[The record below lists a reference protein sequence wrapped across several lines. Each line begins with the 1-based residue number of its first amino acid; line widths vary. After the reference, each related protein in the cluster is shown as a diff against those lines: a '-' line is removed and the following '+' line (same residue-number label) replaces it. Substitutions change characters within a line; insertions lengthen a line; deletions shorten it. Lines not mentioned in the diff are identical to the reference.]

1 MPNKPK
7 IFLSYSYADKNRVL
21 PIAEQLRINGIDTW
35 ISEAE
40 IKWGDSITQKINE
53 ALRSANYV
61 LVFLSKNSIKSR
73 WVEQEINTAFA
84 RNPKSA
90 KAVIIPVLLDKLDI
104 SEIPLSLRD
113 IQWLDLSEGYEPG
126 IEELTRLLYSQ
137 PKAQKPD
144 VSPKQVLDVG
154 DFAKEVAKEVMQV
167 LKTNSQGIRIP
178 DYTPDKKL
186 VFVIISFSPDME
198 PIYDG
203 IKAAG
208 QKHGLRVE
216 RVKDVPGDY
225 RITEKIIEMIH
236 KAQFVVADLTHE
248 RPNVYFELGYVRGL
262 GKTVITTARTD
273 TKLHFDVKDWT
284 CFFYYD
290 SRNVES
296 YLEERFAQE
305 LGKGS

>member
-1 MPNKPK
+1 MKQRSNGVT
-7 IFLSYSYADKNRVL
+7 LL
-21 PIAEQLRINGIDTW
+21 PRELTRG
-35 ISEAE
+35 SELL
-40 IKWGDSITQKINE
+40 T
-53 ALRSANYV
+53 YV

-73 WVEQEINTAFA
+73 WVEAEINAAFE
-84 RNPKSA
+84 RDPTSA
-90 KAVIIPVLLDKLDI
+90 QAVIIPVLLDKLDVL
-104 SEIPLSLRD
+104 EIQFSLRS
-113 IQWLDLSEGYEPG
+113 IKLLDLSEGHEPG
-126 IEELTRLLYSQ
+126 VEELTRFLLSQ
-137 PKAQKPD
+137 QEAQKLD

-154 DFAKEVAKEVMQV
+154 DFAKEVAQEVMQV

-178 DYTPDKKL
+178 DYTPDQNL
-186 VFVIISFSPDME
+186 VFVIFAFSPDME

-248 RPNVYFELGYVRGL
+248 RQNVYFELGYVRGM
-262 GKTVITTARTD
+262 GKTVITTARVG

-305 LGKGS
+305 LEKGS